1 MSAFSLKRW
10 RMRAPLGFLAALLL
24 VFSTAAMAF
33 ASTSSPSSFT
43 LLKISHDPFTNPS
56 SQHKTQVEPDT
67 YSHQKAVVSVFQ
79 SGRFSNGGSSDI
91 GWATSH
97 DNGTT
102 WKHGFLPDTTAYST
116 PPGPYAAVS
125 DASIAFD
132 AKSKVWIV
140 SFLGLTNGNEVDV
153 MDSRSTNGGYTWS
166 NPIAINKTGVFND
179 KNWSVCDDTSTSP
192 YYGHCYTE
200 FDNASAGDYEQMST
214 STDGGKTWSAAQN
227 PGGNTYG
234 LGGQPVVQ
242 PNGNVIVPYEDLSG
256 TESAFTSTNGGS
268 SWNAPVV
275 IATIDEY
282 FEPAYIR
289 TSPLPSAEIDG
300 AGNVYVAWQDCR
312 FEPNCDA
319 NDIVFSSSS
328 NGTSWSAVQ
337 RVPADPIGSNVD
349 HFIPGLAVDKA
360 TSGSSAHL
368 ALTYYYF
375 TQANCTNNCNLD
387 VGYISSTNG
396 GSTWSA
402 SQQLAGPMQLTWLAN
417 TNQGYMVGDYISTS
431 ISNNGNASGV
441 FAVAKAPIGSTLNEA
456 MYTVQGGL
464 PVTGGANSSFAPV
477 LNQRNATFRFT
488 RTAF

>member
-10 RMRAPLGFLAALLL
+10 RSRAPLAFLAAVLLIL
-24 VFSTAAMAF
+24 STSAVTF
-33 ASTSSPSSFT
+33 ASTSSPGSVT
-43 LLKISHDPFTNPS
+43 LLKISHDPFTNS
-56 SQHKTQVEPDT
+56 GSQHHTQVEPDT
-67 YSHQKAVVSVFQ
+67 YSHGKAVVSVFQ
-79 SGRFSNGGSSDI
+79 SGRFYGGGSSDI

-97 DNGTT
+97 DNGKT
-102 WKHGFLPDTTAYST
+102 WKHGFLPDTTLYST

-132 AKSKVWIV
+132 AKAKVWIV
-140 SFLGLTNGNEVDV
+140 SYLALTNGNEVDV
-153 MDSRSTNGGYTWS
+153 LDSRSTDGGYTWS
-166 NPIAINKTGVFND
+166 NPFAVNKSGDFND
-179 KNWSVCDDTSTSP
+179 KNWSVCDDSASSP
-192 YYGHCYTE
+192 YYGNCYTE
-200 FDNASAGDYEQMST
+200 FDDNSLGDYEQMST

-227 PGGNTYG
+227 PGGNTFG

-242 PNGNVIVPYEDLSG
+242 PNGTVIVPYEDLSG

-275 IATIDEY
+275 ISTIDAY
-282 FEPAYIR
+282 FESAPIR

-319 NDIVFSSSS
+319 NDIVFSTSS

-349 HFIPGLAVDKA
+349 HFIPGIAVDKA
-360 TSGSSAHL
+360 TSGSSAHI
-368 ALTYYYF
+368 AVTYYYF
-375 TQANCTNNCNLD
+375 TQANCTSNCNLD

-431 ISNNGNASGV
+431 ITKNGNATGV
-441 FAVAKAPIGSTLNEA
+441 FAVAHAPKGSTLNEA
-456 MYTVQGGL
+456 MFTVAGGM
-464 PVTGGANSSFAPV
+464 PVTGGSNSSHARV
-477 LNQRNATFRFT
+477 LNQRNAALRFN
-488 RTAF
+488 RTAY